1 MLIVEQNGG
10 IKHRETHSQ
19 THCQDRLINP
29 QLFLSYHLE
38 ASHLKQRQYEC
49 VCVCVCVCVWSLS
62 QRSIAQSCKSKD
74 MGNQYCRYKQ
84 QAGTERKRGGKTRE
98 NELKGQDEK
107 KNNLYKSP
115 LKFRATKPKSKSY
128 AHSTGF
134 SSFLPSVF
142 P

>member
-1 MLIVEQNGG
+1 MEVLNTEKLTA
-10 IKHRETHSQ
+10 KHIAKTDSLTHS
-19 THCQDRLINP
+19 
-29 QLFLSYHLE
+29 SS
-38 ASHLKQRQYEC
+38 SHTISKQAISNRDNTS
-49 VCVCVCVCVWSLS
+49 VCVCVCVWSLS